1 MKYENWGL
9 PLLLCCISFVI
20 AQDDAYNAIRN
31 ILAHYPFAIDGKQ
44 FSDLSLVFTPDAVA
58 NVSLLP

>member
-1 MKYENWGL
+1 MKFENWQ
-9 PLLLCCISFVI
+9 LLLLSGCISFVI

-31 ILAHYPFAIDGKQ
+31 TLAHYPLAVDGKQ

-58 NVSLLP
+58 NVSLIT